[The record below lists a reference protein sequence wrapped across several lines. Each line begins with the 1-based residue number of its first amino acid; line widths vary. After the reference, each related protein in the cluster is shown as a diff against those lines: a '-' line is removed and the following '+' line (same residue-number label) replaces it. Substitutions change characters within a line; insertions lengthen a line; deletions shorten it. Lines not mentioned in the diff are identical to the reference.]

1 MVHKNASLARTA
13 IELLDL
19 YLCLWECY
27 VTRSAAMIRL
37 EGERRLLQSSN
48 DWLAREN
55 GRLHEACTNQALL
68 LWDRRQTLDS
78 IQQGVFE
85 ILQSSDRFS
94 NQMSELSRR
103 THEDAVRASIDS
115 MQLTSLLDKD
125 SWISQEGFTAHLH
138 VLPGGTPRDTAHG
151 I

>member
-1 MVHKNASLARTA
+1 MMHKNASLARTA

-19 YLCLWECY
+19 YLCSWECY
-27 VTRSAAMIRL
+27 VTKSAAVIRL
-37 EGERRLLQSSN
+37 EEERRLLQSSN

-68 LWDRRQTLDS
+68 LWDRRQALDS

-94 NQMSELSRR
+94 NQMSEFSRCI
-103 THEDAVRASIDS
+103 HEDFVRASIDS
-115 MQLTSLLDKD
+115 MPLTSPLDNN
-125 SWISQEGFTAHLH
+125 SWISRDRPFARSVRASRH
-138 VLPGGTPRDTAHG
+138 VPQSM
-151 I
+151 

>member
-1 MVHKNASLARTA
+1 MSSSGIIGTDQDIGASDEKTASSERIAGGATTSLTGELRLMVHKNASLARTA

-37 EGERRLLQSSN
+37 EEERRLLQSSN

-103 THEDAVRASIDS
+103 THEDG
-115 MQLTSLLDKD
+115 LD
-125 SWISQEGFTAHLH
+125 
-138 VLPGGTPRDTAHG
+138 
-151 I
+151 